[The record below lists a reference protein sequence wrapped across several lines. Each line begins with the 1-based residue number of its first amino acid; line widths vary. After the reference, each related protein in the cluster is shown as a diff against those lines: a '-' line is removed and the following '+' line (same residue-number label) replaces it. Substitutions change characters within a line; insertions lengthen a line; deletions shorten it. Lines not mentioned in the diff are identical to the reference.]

1 MGKIY
6 SICSTYN
13 GFAILMKSVSY
24 RQIIQHQ
31 NSSTFSSALWP
42 TDVTPIIVSELIL
55 SVEDYSSGRE

>member
-55 SVEDYSSGRE
+55 IV